1 MKGKFYM
8 KKLKTIKKILS
19 ACIASA
25 MIFSVSALHTSA
37 ASTTWYSQLSS
48 SSGSTWS
55 STKLDKLYFP
65 NLKYC
70 TKCGSTTLYKC
81 RHTPF
86 YTSSDFAADTNQL
99 SRGLMND
106 GGCNIASMAMIFK
119 NMGATTKTS
128 RYDFRNGTTKKQS
141 ADPFTVA
148 MGNMSWPS
156 VTSKTDGTYSIA
168 YSTASSPCYTYWAT
182 AAGEFGKSGYKVN
195 FSGLTSKQ
203 KADTI
208 AYYLDKN
215 PEGILVRVNDSHSLV
230 FTKTTHP
237 VPTTPAAKS
246 VSYIPEPTLLT
257 YENENAIAYEEYLA
271 SENAI
276 MSRAVT
282 TTVYDS
288 KFTCYDP
295 GTSLSAKGN
304 GVTYDKSYSAGKYG
318 GIDKVNYIYYF
329 D

>member
-1 MKGKFYM
+1 M
-8 KKLKTIKKILS
+8 KKIKTFKKILS
-19 ACIASA
+19 ACLASA
-25 MIFSVSALHTSA
+25 MIFSLSAIHTSA

-48 SSGSTWS
+48 SSGTTWS
-55 STKLDKLYFP
+55 STKLDNLYFP
-65 NLKYC
+65 NLTYC
-70 TKCGSTTLYKC
+70 KKCVSTDLYKC

-86 YTSSDFAADTNQL
+86 YTSSSYVAGTNQL

-141 ADPFTVA
+141 ADPFTVT
-148 MGNMSWPS
+148 MGNLSWPS
-156 VTSKTDGTYSIA
+156 VTYSSSDKSYKIA
-168 YSTASSPCYTYWAT
+168 YSSASTPCYTYWAT
-182 AAGEFGKSGYKVN
+182 AAGEFGKSAYKVN
-195 FSGLTSKQ
+195 FTGLTTKQ

-230 FTKTTHP
+230 FTSTTHP
-237 VPTTPAAKS
+237 VPANPAAKS
-246 VSYIPEPTLLT
+246 ISYIPEPILLT

-276 MSRAVT
+276 MSRAAT

-295 GTSLSAKGN
+295 GTTQSTKGN

-318 GIDKVNYIYYF
+318 GIDKVDYIYYF